1 MTTPPTHA
9 RRLLFGAVAVS
20 VLGAAAASATAVT
33 SPAADA
39 APPACTASGLASTAS
54 GVLGQASGFLSDHP
68 EANDVL
74 TAAANQSPDEARSSV
89 RGYFTG
95 HLDQLMALQSI
106 AQPLSDLRS
115 QCGVSVSPTQLANL
129 METLSNG

>member
-1 MTTPPTHA
+1 MTTFSTIP
-9 RRLLFGAVAVS
+9 RRLLFGALATGVFGAVATS
-20 VLGAAAASATAVT
+20 ASATT

-39 APPACTASGLASTAS
+39 APTSCTASGLASTAS
-54 GVLGQASGFLSDHP
+54 GVLSRASGYLNDHP

-95 HLDQLMALQSI
+95 HLDQLMALQNI
-106 AQPLSDLRS
+106 AQPLTDLRN
-115 QCGVSVSPTQLANL
+115 QCGVSVSPSQLANL
-129 METLSNG
+129 METLAQ